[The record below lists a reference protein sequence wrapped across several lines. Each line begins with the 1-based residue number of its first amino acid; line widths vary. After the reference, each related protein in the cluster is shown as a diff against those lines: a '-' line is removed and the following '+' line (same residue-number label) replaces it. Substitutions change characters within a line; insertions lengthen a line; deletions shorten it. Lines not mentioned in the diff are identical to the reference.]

1 MVIAI
6 RCLATGNSWW
16 CINVSPDASCD
27 ALDNQLSINCKLSE
41 ILKPYELVMKRRRQ
55 NDSKHLKSK
64 KLEKNVVAQDP
75 VKYPEIVVH
84 RCSSK

>member
-41 ILKPYELVMKRRRQ
+41 TLKPYELVMKRRRQ